1 MTLAVAQVTNNPSIP
16 LSIAETYIPDQLIA
30 GAEKLITQNIVL
42 AGGQGVVAR
51 GTVLGVS
58 STSTAPTSVAAS
70 GNTGNGTISAISTG
84 TKTKLGTYAVQFL
97 TATTYNVINP
107 FGHDLVDGLTAGS
120 YGANPHDPD
129 PEIKFTFTAGGTA
142 MVAGDIIN
150 IVVGAG
156 AGSYKKSVATATD
169 GSENPTAILVDTVDT
184 TAGAQNAGVYVK
196 GEFNTRSLIYD
207 ASFTA
212 ATIAT
217 ALAANNPTIWLK
229 TPVDASDPT

>member
-107 FGHDLVDGLTAGS
+107 FGHDLVDGLTAG
-120 YGANPHDPD
+120 
-129 PEIKFTFTAGGTA
+129 
-142 MVAGDIIN
+142 VAEKN
-150 IVVGAG
+150 
-156 AGSYKKSVATATD
+156 
-169 GSENPTAILVDTVDT
+169 
-184 TAGAQNAGVYVK
+184 
-196 GEFNTRSLIYD
+196 SLG
-207 ASFTA
+207 
-212 ATIAT
+212 
-217 ALAANNPTIWLK
+217 
-229 TPVDASDPT
+229 